1 MQEDKT
7 NVMKTI
13 RPIKPTCS
21 VSLLSTAFEMLSK
34 YNILKLPSNAD
45 YEIEKVLNVLLHAA
59 TSPSNSLESAS
70 NDLKRKNPDERIP
83 SSDTIF
89 NYVNCNNIEDILSSF
104 RTINPEIFNMME
116 IEDKVHDV
124 AIDFHHVP
132 FYGDKNTPLIR
143 GMKPKNGTSWGYEY
157 CTLDIIGNYKLTLD
171 VIPISALLKDYSV
184 LIELLFKRL
193 ESMGVKIGTAYMDK
207 EFCNDDTIS
216 TLTKLKINFVIACK
230 QNKKI
235 KKKLENFK
243 KENGHKSTVFEYKFN
258 ENGTKFNL
266 VAVPHEKK
274 EYVLFATNKDVKSI
288 EEFEK
293 SIPEEYRKRW
303 NIETGYRVKNE
314 FKICT
319 CTKSPVARTLF
330 FIIQCTLYNILNM
343 LKSVLE
349 ITASEMKSIINED
362 IGKSIKWGIKS
373 LAGTPIRILLRQIK
387 EYIQERD
394 KTLRIRLT
402 KV

>member
-1 MQEDKT
+1 MWFMEFVCVTKNESMT
-7 NVMKTI
+7 
-13 RPIKPTCS
+13 PTCN
-21 VSLLSTAFEMLSK
+21 VSLLTIAFELFSK
-34 YNILKLPSNAD
+34 HNIIKLPSNAA
-45 YEIEKVLNVLLHAA
+45 YEIENVLNVLLHAA
-59 TSPSNSLESAS
+59 TSTSNSLESAS
-70 NDLKRKNPDERIP
+70 NDLKRKNPEVRVP

-116 IEDKVHDV
+116 LKDKVHDI
-124 AIDFHHVP
+124 AIDFHHVS

-157 CTLDIIGNYKLTLD
+157 CTLDIIGDSNLTLD

-184 LIELLFKRL
+184 LIELLVKRL
-193 ESMGVKIGTAYMDK
+193 ESMSVKIGTAYMDK

-235 KKKLENFK
+235 KKKLEEYK
-243 KENGHKSTVFEYKFN
+243 KENGHKSTVFDYQFN

-274 EYVLFATNKDVKSI
+274 EYILFATNMDVKSI
-288 EEFEK
+288 EKFEK
-293 SIPEEYRKRW
+293 SIPEEYKKRW
-303 NIETGYRVKNE
+303 NIETGYRVKND
-314 FKICT
+314 FKIHT

-330 FIIQCTLYNILNM
+330 FIIQCTLYN
-343 LKSVLE
+343 
-349 ITASEMKSIINED
+349 MKSIINED
-362 IGKSIKWGIKS
+362 IGKSVKWGIKS
-373 LAGTPIRILLRQIK
+373 LGGVSVRLLLSQLKKYIR
-387 EYIQERD
+387 ERD
-394 KTLRIRLT
+394 RVLRIKLAEG
-402 KV
+402 